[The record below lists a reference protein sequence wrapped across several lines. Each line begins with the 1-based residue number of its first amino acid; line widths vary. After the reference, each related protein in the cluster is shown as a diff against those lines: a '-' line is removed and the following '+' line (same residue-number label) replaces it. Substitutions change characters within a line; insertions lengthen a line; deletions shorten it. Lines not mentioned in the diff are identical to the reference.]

1 MESGRQGDKG
11 TRRRGDKGTRNFLL
25 LVSPSPC
32 PLVLIPHSPSV
43 NLGLRCLSPRVQK
56 IEVASLIGLRD
67 VSAEEGAEATLVT
80 RRRRRPYVA
89 PARHLFFADQQIQF
103 SSRHVQFDQIS
114 VARERQRPAD
124 VTFGRDVQH
133 AGAV

>member
-32 PLVLIPHSPSV
+32 PLVLIPHSPLV
-43 NLGLRCLSPRVQK
+43 NLRLRCLSPRVQK

-67 VSAEEGAEATLVT
+67 VSAEERAEAALVM
-80 RRRRRPYVA
+80 RRRRRPFGA
-89 PARHLFFADQQIQF
+89 TPSQLFFADQQIQF
-103 SSRHVQFDQIS
+103 SSRHVHFDQIP
-114 VARERQRPAD
+114 VARERQRPAYI
-124 VTFGRDVQH
+124 TFGRDVKH
-133 AGAV
+133 TGAV